1 MFVSIR
7 DRRVREARD
16 PARRAGS
23 FLALLS
29 LSACAA
35 PKYHEPHFDAVL
47 HELDARASTPDE
59 LERALELAEL
69 APLSL
74 AWPDDALRR
83 DPRREEY
90 WHASALAW
98 NQGVREA
105 RRRFLAARA
114 LIDSEGAPEPLAL
127 EGDSIA
133 GDGERESELRATFDV
148 LGVFGLGVARAARAL
163 ATEEARLAY
172 AEYET
177 RVWNAWIDVDRARVE
192 LVTRRRLLAALDE
205 LATENE
211 PLVRRREILA
221 TSRFVPAAELDG
233 ARAQDAMLAT
243 ERANLHARV
252 AAAREALALA
262 AGVPIESDS
271 LDAAADEWLLRLLA
285 ESPPNAR
292 AQAVAAPLGDGEA
305 DPITTVTE
313 PSAAELW
320 DSRPEVRAMRV
331 RCTLAEAKLDS
342 VLAERIPE
350 FRLGVKSMFTPESV
364 LAGPMLDAAL
374 AWPGARDGRIAA
386 ARQECEEMREAV
398 EAELLAAV
406 ARARTAAAEWRA
418 AHAVHGRELAGL
430 DADSR
435 SSWLAAQARFLND
448 VEALAEA
455 SGMLGERVRALKMV
469 HEHDAELALAAL
481 EFRRASGARPVTRP
495 APSPDGANAPAANP
509 AEVQP

>member
-1 MFVSIR
+1 MFVSLR
-7 DRRVREARD
+7 NRRVREARD
-16 PARRAGS
+16 PALRAGGC
-23 FLALLS
+23 LALLS
-29 LSACAA
+29 LAACAA
-35 PKYHEPHFDAVL
+35 PELHEPHFDAVE
-47 HELDARASTPDE
+47 HELEARASAPGE

-74 AWPDDALRR
+74 GRPDDALRH
-83 DPRREEY
+83 DPRRSEY

-98 NQGVREA
+98 NAGVREA

-114 LIDSEGAPEPLAL
+114 LVDSEGAPEPLAL
-127 EGDSIA
+127 QGDSIA

-163 ATEEARLAY
+163 ASEAARLAY

-192 LVTRRRLLAALDE
+192 LATRRRLLAALDE
-205 LATENE
+205 LAAENE

-221 TSRFVPAAELDG
+221 ASHFVPAGELDG
-233 ARAQDAMLAT
+233 ARAQATMLAT
-243 ERANLHARV
+243 ERANLAARV

-262 AGVPIESDS
+262 AGLPIESAA
-271 LDAAADEWLLRLLA
+271 LDAAADDWLLGLLA
-285 ESPPNAR
+285 EAPPTAEARGQAKTSDGNAADAR
-292 AQAVAAPLGDGEA
+292 GAA
-305 DPITTVTE
+305 TE

-320 DSRPEVRAMRV
+320 DARPEVRAMRV
-331 RCTLAEAKLDS
+331 RCTLAEAKLDR
-342 VLAERIPE
+342 VLAERFPE

-374 AWPGARDGRIAA
+374 AWPGARDGRIEA

-398 EAELLAAV
+398 AAELLAAV

-418 AHAVHGRELAGL
+418 AHAVHENELARL

-435 SSWLAAQARFLND
+435 SSWLALRARFLND
-448 VEALAEA
+448 TEALADA

-481 EFRRASGARPVTRP
+481 EFRRAAGARPMPRE
-495 APSPDGANAPAANP
+495 AGADEPAAGA